1 MKMIKNKIAY
11 VRPLVSSLPK
21 VMTVPCCASA
31 VAAAA
36 CVAGAAASVASRSK
50 GSTLLSDSSVR
61 LRGVG
66 HKGSVEL
73 SV

>member
-1 MKMIKNKIAY
+1 MKMIKNKIEY

-21 VMTVPCCASA
+21 VMTVPACAA
-31 VAAAA
+31 ALAAAA
-36 CVAGAAASVASRSK
+36 CAGAAVASVASKSRG
-50 GSTLLSDSSVR
+50 GSLLSDSSVR

-66 HKGSVEL
+66 YENSVEL

>member
-1 MKMIKNKIAY
+1 MKRIKNKIEY

-21 VMTVPCCASA
+21 VMTVPACASA

-36 CVAGAAASVASRSK
+36 CAAGAVASLASRSK
-50 GSTLLSDSSVR
+50 GSSLLSDSSVR

-66 HKGSVEL
+66 YENSVEL